1 MVQWIVWLV
10 PMAFLLGA
18 GGGWMLARA
27 RNRSE
32 AEASQRR
39 IHSLAYRADRLAG
52 EKVVLL
58 HKLERHGED
67 LAAIKQQLLA
77 RERTLYTITGTWPVT
92 PDLPAAWRK
101 PDR

>member
-1 MVQWIVWLV
+1 MVQEIVWLL
-10 PMAFLLGA
+10 PMAFALGA
-18 GGGWMLARA
+18 GGAWVLARA
-27 RNRSE
+27 RHREE

-39 IHSLAYRADRLAG
+39 IASLMFRADRLAG

-77 RERTLYTITGTWPVT
+77 RERTLYTITGTWPVA
-92 PDLPAAWRK
+92 PELPRSWRQQ
-101 PDR
+101 

>member
-1 MVQWIVWLV
+1 MQWIVWLLPLAV
-10 PMAFLLGA
+10 LLGA
-18 GGGWMLARA
+18 GGGWLLARA
-27 RNRSE
+27 RSRSE

-77 RERTLYTITGTWPVT
+77 RERTLYTITGTWPAA
-92 PDLPAAWRK
+92 PALPEAWRK
-101 PDR
+101 PEQ